1 MIPASGHEVYGLHLT
16 GVTGAGL
23 VPARFTVG
31 PRVHVGYAQ
40 QPPEPACVGTGR
52 VVLDL
57 PRGRQLLLDRGAGTA
72 TFTGPPLDDDELVHP
87 YLGAAASVFNRWAGR
102 EVYHAGAFVC
112 GGLAWAV
119 VGGRGAGKSSLLAA
133 LAARRFPV
141 LADDLVVTDGH
152 QVYSGPRT
160 IDLRRPPSATEPVT
174 RARAASRWR
183 LPLPP
188 LSGAAPLGGWIYLRW
203 RTEMAM
209 PAVPASVLLAR
220 LAARRAWPALPSD
233 PETLLALAARPGWD
247 LGRPG
252 DWARM
257 DEAVDLML
265 GTLRADSPC
274 RGSATS
280 SSPAPAH
287 AAKTRTMSRAAAV
300 RGEPVEADEHP
311 GQLAGRGPVG
321 QPLPRQGAPGVERV
335 VAELQI
341 TPA

>member
-1 MIPASGHEVYGLHLT
+1 LISPCGHEVYGLHLT

-23 VPARFTVG
+23 LPARFAG
-31 PRVHVGYAQ
+31 RPRVRIGYAQ
-40 QPPEPACVGTGR
+40 RPPEPVCVGTGR

-57 PRGRQLLLDRGAGTA
+57 PCGRQLLLDRSEGSA

-133 LAARRFPV
+133 LATRRFPV

-160 IDLRRPPSATEPVT
+160 IDLRRPPPNAEPVT

-188 LSGAAPLGGWIYLRW
+188 LSGAVPLGGWIYLRW
-203 RTEMAM
+203 RTEMGM

-247 LGRPG
+247 LGRPA

-265 GTLRADSPC
+265 GTLRAASRCQDSAIS
-274 RGSATS
+274 G
-280 SSPAPAH
+280 SPAPAH
-287 AAKTRTMSRAAAV
+287 VSETRTTSRAAA
-300 RGEPVEADEHP
+300 
-311 GQLAGRGPVG
+311 AGVSP
-321 QPLPRQGAPGVERV
+321 
-335 VAELQI
+335 
-341 TPA
+341 

>member
-1 MIPASGHEVYGLHLT
+1 LIRPGGHEVYGLYLT

-23 VPARFTVG
+23 LPARCAVR
-31 PRVHVGYAQ
+31 PRVDIGYAQ
-40 QPPEPACVGTGR
+40 QPPEPVCVGTER

-57 PRGRQLLLDRGAGTA
+57 PCDRQLLLKRSEGTA

-119 VGGRGAGKSSLLAA
+119 VGGREAGKSSLLAA
-133 LAARRFPV
+133 LATRRFPV
-141 LADDLVVTDGH
+141 LADDLVITDGH

-160 IDLRRPPSATEPVT
+160 IDLRRPPPPTVEPVT

-188 LSGAAPLGGWIYLRW
+188 LSGAVPLGGWIYLRW
-203 RTEMAM
+203 RTEIAM
-209 PAVPASVLLAR
+209 PVVPASVLLAR
-220 LAARRAWPALPSD
+220 LAARRAWSALPSD
-233 PETLLALAARPGWD
+233 PETLLSLAAHPGWD
-247 LGRPG
+247 LGRPA

-265 GTLRADSPC
+265 DTLRAAPQCQDS
-274 RGSATS
+274 AIS
-280 SSPAPAH
+280 SSPASAH
-287 AAKTRTMSRAAAV
+287 PSKKLTTSRAAA
-300 RGEPVEADEHP
+300 
-311 GQLAGRGPVG
+311 AGVSP
-321 QPLPRQGAPGVERV
+321 
-335 VAELQI
+335 
-341 TPA
+341 